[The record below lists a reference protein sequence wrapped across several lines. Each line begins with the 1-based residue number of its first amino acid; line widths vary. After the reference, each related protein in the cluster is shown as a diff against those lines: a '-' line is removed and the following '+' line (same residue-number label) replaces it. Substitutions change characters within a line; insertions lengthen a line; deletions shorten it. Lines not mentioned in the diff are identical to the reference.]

1 MTHLTPFE
9 VLTAINH
16 AQHCLGCKFTSEEIE
31 SGGLS
36 GLMIDADFDFETTV
50 SLLRY
55 EPEFAVLYTL
65 IPNKLRLV
73 SRVCAPLFINNLSF
87 SDKNFGKRPQG
98 KVSRGN
104 QNSFRIP

>member
-1 MTHLTPFE
+1 MTHLTSFE

-16 AQHCLGCKFTSEEIE
+16 AQHRLGRKFTSEEIE

-55 EPEFAVLYTL
+55 EPEFAVLYTVISNEL
-65 IPNKLRLV
+65 KLV
-73 SRVCAPLFINNLSF
+73 SRVCAPLFINDLSF
-87 SDKNFGKRPQG
+87 SDENFGK
-98 KVSRGN
+98 
-104 QNSFRIP
+104 